1 MMINFGQTSKNENEK
16 CKRLS
21 EKSHN
26 YSHCRQEKCFSLSL
40 YPNMMMMVMVMMMP
54 RLVVCCWRWWWWD
67 YQCENDDD
75 GDVDCLWGDGWF
87 LCWFLSYKIHKSC
100 VLELVMVMV
109 MMMPRFVGF
118 LPIKSTNLVVSE
130 EMVQYN
136 MICCFVLLYFGDR
149 L

>member
-1 MMINFGQTSKNENEK
+1 MMINFGQTSKSENEK

-26 YSHCRQEKCFSLSL
+26 YSHCWQEKCFSLSL

-75 GDVDCLWGDGWF
+75 GDGDCLWGDGDGDDDDDVF
-87 LCWFLSYKIHKSC
+87 LCPYTRIWWWWC
-100 VLELVMVMV
+100 
-109 MMMPRFVGF
+109 
-118 LPIKSTNLVVSE
+118 
-130 EMVQYN
+130 Q
-136 MICCFVLLYFGDR
+136 D
-149 L
+149 